1 MSFLRTLLW
10 IVVAVVVALF
20 SFNNWTIVSVHLWD
34 GLILDTKLPVLL
46 FAAFLLGLLPPLI
59 LWQATRWRLRRRLQA
74 AESGTLAPPAPA
86 AAAMPADA
94 PLIAPGAPIQTVPP
108 GGA

>member
-20 SFNNWTIVSVHLWD
+20 SFNNWTIVSVQLWD

-74 AESGTLAPPAPA
+74 AEANAGVPPAPA
-86 AAAMPADA
+86 AAPLTQ
-94 PLIAPGAPIQTVPP
+94 PLIAPGAPIQPVPP

>member
-1 MSFLRTLLW
+1 MSFLRTLFW

-20 SFNNWTIVSVHLWD
+20 CFNNWTRVSLNLWN

-46 FAAFLLGLLPPLI
+46 AIAFLLGLLPPLVM
-59 LWQATRWRLRRRLQA
+59 WQATRWRLRRRIQSSEA
-74 AESGTLAPPAPA
+74 VAPAPVLVEPSL
-86 AAAMPADA
+86 PA
-94 PLIAPGAPIQTVPP
+94 APISAVPP

>member
-1 MSFLRTLLW
+1 MSFLRTLFW

-20 SFNNWTIVSVHLWD
+20 CFNNWTVVSINLWN

-46 FAAFLLGLLPPLI
+46 LIVFLLGLLPPLV
-59 LWQATRWRLRRRLQA
+59 LWQATRWRLHRRVQGSEPVVTRMTEPSL
-74 AESGTLAPPAPA
+74 PA
-86 AAAMPADA
+86 
-94 PLIAPGAPIQTVPP
+94 APIQTVPP